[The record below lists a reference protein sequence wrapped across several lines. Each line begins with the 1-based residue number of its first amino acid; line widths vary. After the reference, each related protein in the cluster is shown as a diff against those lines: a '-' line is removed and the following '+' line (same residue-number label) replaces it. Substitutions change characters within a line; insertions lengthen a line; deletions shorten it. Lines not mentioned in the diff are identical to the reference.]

1 MIKFRQKD
9 FTIPEGHY
17 TGPKDIDKVPGVLEM
32 VGKSALGGIG
42 LGAVVGSIMKDSSA
56 WSGAKK
62 GAKYG
67 TIAGLILKFFLN
79 YLHNPMSSVKFQT
92 VDKNIRREFGV
103 YSIQGITVGNNIS
116 KRAEIDEKFSIND
129 RNVTNYKIN
138 FAIQNNRINMYTF
151 GLTDKE
157 LDKVSNILDYYCKIY
172 YGMDYDSFIIN
183 KKVNAYSVAII
194 FTNYQVISNFMMELS
209 NELGYKI
216 NLLDNRTLVDR
227 KLTEGSEKFHEA
239 KEEERDFSVKSLNKY
254 DLMKVIGTSGVY
266 SLRKWLTVGSKKGI
280 NTAVLKLI
288 LGSLE
293 KLGTDKLVQLE
304 AEGKISKI
312 NNREEYSNKYLE
324 YTLKKL
330 HQIEGINYTV
340 GEKNSE
346 INISLVEGLFILT
359 VSKSSDLVSKVD
371 KTVYDKNKLDI
382 NRVDTGNV
390 IVYTY
395 PMKSKN
401 DFEYLIKRLMSL
413 RLVPNIFEG

>member
-32 VGKSALGGIG
+32 VGKSALGGMG
-42 LGAVVGSIMKDSSA
+42 LGAVVGSVMKDSSA

-92 VDKNIRREFGV
+92 VDKNIRREFGI
-103 YSIQGITVGNNIS
+103 YSIQGITVGNSIS

-157 LDKVSNILDYYCKIY
+157 LNKVSNILDYYCKIY

-227 KLTEGSEKFHEA
+227 KLAEDSEKFNKAE
-239 KEEERDFSVKSLNKY
+239 EEERDFSVKSLNKY

-266 SLRKWLTVGSKKGI
+266 SLRKWLAVGSKKGI

-312 NNREEYSNKYLE
+312 NSREEYSNKYLE
-324 YTLKKL
+324 YTLRKL

-346 INISLVEGLFILT
+346 INISLVQGLFILT
-359 VSKSSDLVSKVD
+359 VSKSGDLVNKVD

>member
-1 MIKFRQKD
+1 M
-9 FTIPEGHY
+9 EY
-17 TGPKDIDKVPGVLEM
+17 SAVL
-32 VGKSALGGIG
+32 
-42 LGAVVGSIMKDSSA
+42 
-56 WSGAKK
+56 
-62 GAKYG
+62 
-67 TIAGLILKFFLN
+67 
-79 YLHNPMSSVKFQT
+79 
-92 VDKNIRREFGV
+92 
-103 YSIQGITVGNNIS
+103 
-116 KRAEIDEKFSIND
+116 
-129 RNVTNYKIN
+129 
-138 FAIQNNRINMYTF
+138 
-151 GLTDKE
+151 
-157 LDKVSNILDYYCKIY
+157 
-172 YGMDYDSFIIN
+172 IN
-183 KKVNAYSVAII
+183 KKVNSYAVTIT
-194 FTNYQVISNFMMELS
+194 FTNHQVISNFMMELS

-227 KLTEGSEKFHEA
+227 KLAEESEKLHEA

-254 DLMKVIGTSGVY
+254 DLMRVIGTSGVY
-266 SLRKWLTVGSKKGI
+266 SLRKWLTVSPKKGI

-312 NNREEYSNKYLE
+312 NSREEYSNKYLE
-324 YTLKKL
+324 YTLRKL

-346 INISLVEGLFILT
+346 INISLVQGLFILT
-359 VSKSSDLVSKVD
+359 VSKSGDLVNKVD